1 MASSSSTT
9 ESPTT
14 KGITMARFDNKIAVV
29 VGAAQGIGKVTAELF
44 AREGATVVTT
54 DVSPNVDV
62 AFKDIRD
69 RVPGLVG
76 FSTLHDVTDPDS
88 SAELVG
94 RVVEEYGRIDI
105 LAHVAGVVQTAGLA
119 ETLDIAEWDRVMNVN
134 LKGPFLTTR
143 AVIPTMRAN
152 NWGRIVIIGSY
163 YGRHGVAYFTAYN
176 ASKAG
181 VINYAASLAL
191 EVADANITV
200 NSVSPGM
207 VNTGMH
213 QGALQAE
220 ADKRGITYEE
230 MRDTEWNKT
239 PFKKA
244 GDPEDIANAVLFLAS
259 NEAKYIT
266 GASLDVNGG
275 VLTR

>member
-1 MASSSSTT
+1 
-9 ESPTT
+9 
-14 KGITMARFDNKIAVV
+14 MARFSDKVV
-29 VGAAQGIGKVTAELF
+29 LVIGAAQGIGKVTAELF
-44 AREGATVVTT
+44 ANEGATVVAT
-54 DVSPNVDV
+54 DVNSHVDD
-62 AFKDIRD
+62 AFKDIRS
-69 RVPGLVG
+69 RVPELKG
-76 FSTLHDVTDPDS
+76 FSAIQDVTDPAS
-88 SAELVG
+88 SEAIVNRIVG
-94 RVVEEYGRIDI
+94 EFGRIDI
-105 LAHVAGVVQTAGLA
+105 LAHIAGVVQTAGLA
-119 ETLDIAEWDRVMNVN
+119 ETLDIGEWDRVMNVN
-134 LKGPFLTTR
+134 LKGPFLATR

-152 NWGRIVIIGSY
+152 NWGRIIIIGSY

-191 EVADANITV
+191 EVADSNITV

-207 VNTGMH
+207 VNTEMH

-239 PFKKA
+239 PLKKA

-259 NEAKYIT
+259 DEAKYIT

>member
-1 MASSSSTT
+1 
-9 ESPTT
+9 
-14 KGITMARFDNKIAVV
+14 MARFTDKVVVV
-29 VGAAQGIGKVTAELF
+29 VGAAQGIGRVTADLF
-44 AREGATVVTT
+44 AKEGATVVAT
-54 DVSPNVDV
+54 DVNPMIDKVFAEIQGDH
-62 AFKDIRD
+62 
-69 RVPGLVG
+69 PGMGG
-76 FSTLHDVTDPDS
+76 FSMVHDVTDRS
-88 SAELVG
+88 SSQAVVDRTVAEFG
-94 RVVEEYGRIDI
+94 GIDI
-105 LAHVAGVVQTAGLA
+105 LAHIAGVVQTAGLA
-119 ETLDIAEWDRVMNVN
+119 EDLDVAEWDRVMSVN
-134 LKGPFLTTR
+134 LKGPFLMTQ
-143 AVIPTMRAN
+143 AVVPVMRASK
-152 NWGRIVIIGSY
+152 WGRIIIIGSY

-176 ASKAG
+176 SSKAG
-181 VINYAASLAL
+181 VISYASSLAL

-207 VNTGMH
+207 VNTEMH

-239 PFKKA
+239 PLKKA

-259 NEAKYIT
+259 DEAKYIT